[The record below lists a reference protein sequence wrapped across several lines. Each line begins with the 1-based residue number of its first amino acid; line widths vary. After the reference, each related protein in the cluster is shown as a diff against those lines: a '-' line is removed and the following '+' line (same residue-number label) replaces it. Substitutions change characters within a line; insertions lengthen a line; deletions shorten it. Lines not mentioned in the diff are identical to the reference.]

1 MILIWII
8 YLNENFLELMSF
20 WFYFLC
26 KNISLN
32 ILIFYW
38 YIYVRKLFF
47 NVVWILEISLLRII
61 DRGLRIKFFKKVFK
75 MFELLGIWIDI

>member
-26 KNISLN
+26 KNILLN

-47 NVVWILEISLLRII
+47 NVVWILEISLLGII

>member
-8 YLNENFLELMSF
+8 YLNENFLELMRF

>member
-20 WFYFLC
+20 WFNFLC
-26 KNISLN
+26 KNISLY